1 MIISWLLHDDPLIN
15 PIIQFYFLYLNI
27 IYHSSQPSPTE
38 QTPVSNGYSLKAT
51 WLHGQG
57 TMDIIPHHSLLMRLR
72 AALVSLGIAKERKIR
87 DHRTGVIIVTVI
99 IMIIIRASIQHLL
112 CNSHCSQY
120 SVCMKLLNVIS
131 IGEGLPGLFRM
142 ILI

>member
-1 MIISWLLHDDPLIN
+1 M
-15 PIIQFYFLYLNI
+15 
-27 IYHSSQPSPTE
+27 
-38 QTPVSNGYSLKAT
+38 SNGYSLKAA

-99 IMIIIRASIQHLL
+99 IMIIIIASIQHLL
-112 CNSHCSQY
+112 CNSHSSQY
-120 SVCMKLLNVIS
+120 SVYMKLLNVIS